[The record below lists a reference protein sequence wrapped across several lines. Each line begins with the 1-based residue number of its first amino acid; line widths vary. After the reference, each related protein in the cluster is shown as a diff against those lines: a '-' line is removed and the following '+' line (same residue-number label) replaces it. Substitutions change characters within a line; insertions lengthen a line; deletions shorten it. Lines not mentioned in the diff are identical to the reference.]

1 MEFPILNKFEKEKKV
16 IELHKEG
23 KTYKEIAIQ
32 VHKNFRD
39 ISRIIKAYERKKEL
53 QAKREESNQSSQTKK
68 TPISTQGFKLFRD
81 GKKLT
86 EVTIDLEIAAKRALK
101 LWSQFLRLEK
111 MYECYEFYQIFQFQ
125 IPELLSIC
133 SFIRKNEGDIRN
145 IANVLKEAKDVYY
158 LQSYRAQIKN
168 EIERLK
174 QMNNNY
180 LQNQNTNY
188 QQPVPLGPYQ
198 NIIIGNY

>member
-1 MEFPILNKFEKEKKV
+1 MKEKKNYKLKEKKV
-16 IELHKEG
+16 
-23 KTYKEIAIQ
+23 TNQ
-32 VHKNFRD
+32 V
-39 ISRIIKAYERKKEL
+39 
-53 QAKREESNQSSQTKK
+53 KRKK

-81 GKKLT
+81 GKKLQRLQL
-86 EVTIDLEIAAKRALK
+86 ILEIPAKRALK

-125 IPELLSIC
+125 ILELLSIC
-133 SFIRKNEGDIRN
+133 NFIRKNEGDIRN

-158 LQSYRAQIKN
+158 SHSYRAQIKN

>member
-1 MEFPILNKFEKEKKV
+1 MTKKQV
-16 IELHKEG
+16 IELHKQG
-23 KTYKEIAIQ
+23 KTLKEIAIQ

-39 ISRIIKAYERKKEL
+39 ISRITKAYERKKEL

-111 MYECYEFYQIFQFQ
+111 MYECYEFYQIFQFPIQ
-125 IPELLSIC
+125 ELLSIC
-133 SFIRKNEGDIRN
+133 SFIRKNER
-145 IANVLKEAKDVYY
+145 
-158 LQSYRAQIKN
+158 
-168 EIERLK
+168 
-174 QMNNNY
+174 
-180 LQNQNTNY
+180 
-188 QQPVPLGPYQ
+188 
-198 NIIIGNY
+198 